1 MRTVAVVNS
10 KGGVG
15 KTTVTVNLAAAFV
28 ESGKKILTVDLDPQA
43 NLSAWLGIRDGGR
56 GLLDVFT
63 SNTAITGIIRH
74 TPFDIDVVPS
84 SRFMVQ
90 AERLLHGEVGAEFI
104 LKRALEGLPADYDY
118 VLIDCPPALGVLVVN
133 ALAAVREVL
142 VPVHAHFLSLLGL
155 AQLYETIQVVRDRLN
170 PDLELMGIVPCRVDT
185 RTKHSVEV
193 VEMLRERFGDKVYQT
208 VIHENI
214 RVAECPSF
222 AQPITAYAPKSR
234 GAEDFRALA
243 SEISCQGE
251 SHTAL

>member
-1 MRTVAVVNS
+1 MRTVAIVNS

-15 KTTVTVNLAAAFV
+15 KTTVAVNLAAALV
-28 ESGKKILTVDLDPQA
+28 ESRRKVLTIDLDPQA
-43 NLSAWLGIRDGGR
+43 NLSEWLGIKDGGR

-63 SNTAITGIIRH
+63 TNTPITSIVRH
-74 TPFDIDVVPS
+74 TSFEIDVVPS

-104 LKRALEGLPADYDY
+104 LKRSIEQLPTHYDY
-118 VLIDCPPALGVLVVN
+118 VLIDCPPALGILVVN

-170 PDLELMGIVPCRVDT
+170 PGLELMGIVPCRVDT
-185 RTKHSVEV
+185 RTKHSLEV
-193 VEMLRERFGDKVYQT
+193 VEMLRERFGSKVYNT

-222 AQPITAYAPKSR
+222 AQPITTYAPKSR
-234 GAEDFRALA
+234 GAEDFRALVA
-243 SEISCQGE
+243 EIVSSEQR
-251 SHTAL
+251 